1 MKNHFENVIVIN
13 EECHGFIGVAHDI
26 PSAIDFLYQK
36 NWLNEYTEIYF
47 AHELLSVRSV
57 YGENWREYF
66 KERTLDELQYI
77 FDGCFYLHEE
87 KVW

>member
-1 MKNHFENVIVIN
+1 MKIHFESVIVIN
-13 EECHGFIGVAHDI
+13 EECHGFIGVARDV
-26 PSAIDFLYQK
+26 PSVIDFLYQ
-36 NWLNEYTEIYF
+36 NDWLNEYTEIHLVYNWS
-47 AHELLSVRSV
+47 SVRNV

-66 KERTLDELQYI
+66 KECTLDELQNI

>member
-1 MKNHFENVIVIN
+1 MKIPFESVIVIN
-13 EECHGFIGVAHDI
+13 EECHGFIGVARDV
-26 PSAIDFLYQK
+26 PSVIDFLYQK
-36 NWLNEYTEIYF
+36 NWLNEYTEVHL
-47 AHELLSVRSV
+47 ANKWSSVRSA

-66 KERTLDELQYI
+66 ERCTLDELQNI

>member
-13 EECHGFIGVAHDI
+13 EECHGLIGVARDVQRD
-26 PSAIDFLYQK
+26 IDFLCQID
-36 NWLNEYTEIYF
+36 WLNEYTEIYF
-47 AHELLSVRSV
+47 AHELSSVRNV

-66 KERTLDELQYI
+66 KGCTLDELQYI
-77 FDGCFYLHEE
+77 FDGCFYFHEE

>member
-1 MKNHFENVIVIN
+1 MKIPFESVIVIN
-13 EECHGFIGVAHDI
+13 EECHGFIGVARDV
-26 PSAIDFLYQK
+26 PSVIDFLYQ
-36 NWLNEYTEIYF
+36 NDWLNEYTEIPL
-47 AHELLSVRSV
+47 AHNWSSVQNV

-66 KERTLDELQYI
+66 KECTLDELQNI